1 MPLLELYS
9 GAGGSMATQ
18 GIEEVTE
25 NAIRAVARDCG
36 SLSMECSDVA
46 GYVKGVGQR
55 IGEHLKMLDQLEEVT
70 TRLLGDQARVSD
82 STDEARLLSEQ
93 AKAKLD
99 AGREAIEG
107 TIQGFKGLTDLIV
120 QLGERMAGFASAMSQ
135 VQTVSSTIETI
146 ARKTNMLALNAT
158 IEAAR
163 AGDAGRSFAVV
174 AAEVKKLAHDTRAAT
189 SQIAS
194 TIGELTREAG
204 AVTTEIKTGVERS
217 RAAQS
222 GFGTISETVREV
234 TEIVGMVDRQTE
246 GIAHS
251 TSMIQTSVDRVK
263 AGLTDFAGDAR
274 ANGSELL
281 SAQKR
286 LAHLEM
292 LSNTMLDTL
301 ANSGA
306 EIDDTPFILKAQE
319 ALPRRS
325 RPRSSRRS
333 TRAKS
338 ASRTC
343 STATTRSIEGTN
355 PVQYEVRFNDAADQ
369 RCPPD
374 PRPHQG
380 RRQPHHR
387 LGDRRHERLSADPPF
402 RAQPPAG
409 TRSGVERRAL
419 PQQAH
424 HHRRPDPHGA
434 RKRPAGDARDL
445 PDGAGRQVDPGE
457 ERLRSVVDQGPPL
470 GQFRARVPRRLN
482 LARRTAPTRFTYAGH
497 KPRLYA
503 LALGPT
509 AHRLRLQRART
520 RGQEWRSTGPSTSS
534 RSALPKRS

>member
-1 MPLLELYS
+1 
-9 GAGGSMATQ
+9 MATH

-25 NAIRAVARDCG
+25 NAIRSVARDCG

-46 GYVKGVGQR
+46 GYVRDVGTR
-55 IGEHLKMLDQLEEVT
+55 ITQHMSMLDQLEEVT
-70 TRLLGDQARVSD
+70 TRLLADQARVSD
-82 STDEARLLSEQ
+82 STDEARLLSDQ
-93 AKAKLD
+93 ARAKLE

-107 TIQGFKGLTDLIV
+107 TIAGFKGLTDLVV
-120 QLGERMAGFASAMSQ
+120 QLGERMAGFASAMNQ

-222 GFGTISETVREV
+222 GFGQISETVREV
-234 TEIVGMVDRQTE
+234 SEIVTMVDRQTE

-274 ANGSELL
+274 NNGSQLL
-281 SAQKR
+281 QAQKR
-286 LAHLEM
+286 LEHLES

-319 ALPRRS
+319 
-325 RPRSSRRS
+325 
-333 TRAKS
+333 TM
-338 ASRTC
+338 
-343 STATTRSIEGTN
+343 RSIQAAIERGIDSGEIAMGDVFDREYRLIEGSN
-355 PVQYEVRFNDAADQ
+355 PEQYDNRFCDFADKYVRPLLDRVKSNDDRLIGSAITDVNGYLPTHLTERSHTPGPDPLWNDAHCRNKRIMMDDTTAAAIVSEKPAMLATY
-369 RCPPD
+369 RMELGEKFIPVKNVFVPLWVK
-374 PRPHQG
+374 G
-380 RRQPHHR
+380 RRWGNYE
-387 LGDRRHERLSADPPF
+387 LAY
-402 RAQPPAG
+402 
-409 TRSGVERRAL
+409 
-419 PQQAH
+419 
-424 HHRRPDPHGA
+424 
-434 RKRPAGDARDL
+434 RD
-445 PDGAGRQVDPGE
+445 D
-457 ERLRSVVDQGPPL
+457 
-470 GQFRARVPRRLN
+470 
-482 LARRTAPTRFTYAGH
+482 
-497 KPRLYA
+497 
-503 LALGPT
+503 
-509 AHRLRLQRART
+509 
-520 RGQEWRSTGPSTSS
+520 
-534 RSALPKRS
+534 

>member
-1 MPLLELYS
+1 
-9 GAGGSMATQ
+9 MATQ
-18 GIEEVTE
+18 GIEQVTE

-46 GYVKGVGQR
+46 GYVKGVSTR
-55 IGEHLKMLDQLEEVT
+55 ISEHMKMLDQLEEVT

-99 AGREAIEG
+99 AGREAIEE
-107 TIQGFKGLTDLIV
+107 TIDGFKGLTELVV
-120 QLGERMAGFASAMSQ
+120 QLGERMAGFASAMNQ

-222 GFGTISETVREV
+222 GFGTISDTVREV
-234 TEIVGMVDRQTE
+234 SELVGMVDRQTE

-263 AGLTDFAGDAR
+263 AGLTDFAADAR
-274 ANGSELL
+274 DNGKELL
-281 SAQKR
+281 TAEKR
-286 LAHLEM
+286 LGHLEL

-306 EIDDTPFILKAQE
+306 EIDDTPFILKAQDCCRQIE
-319 ALPRRS
+319 AAIE
-325 RPRSSRRS
+325 
-333 TRAKS
+333 RAIDDGEIGVEDVFDRDYKI
-338 ASRTC
+338 
-343 STATTRSIEGTN
+343 IEGSN
-355 PVQYEVRFNDAADQ
+355 PVQYEVRFNDAADRVVRPILDRSEASDGRIIGCAIGDMNGYLPTHLSKRSHPQ
-369 RCPPD
+369 GTD
-374 PRPHQG
+374 PVWNDEHCRNKRILIDDTTRMALASDRPATLATYRMELGDKYIPVKNVFVPLWIKG
-380 RRQPHHR
+380 RRWGNFE
-387 LGDRRHERLSADPPF
+387 LAY
-402 RAQPPAG
+402 
-409 TRSGVERRAL
+409 
-419 PQQAH
+419 
-424 HHRRPDPHGA
+424 
-434 RKRPAGDARDL
+434 RD
-445 PDGAGRQVDPGE
+445 D
-457 ERLRSVVDQGPPL
+457 
-470 GQFRARVPRRLN
+470 
-482 LARRTAPTRFTYAGH
+482 
-497 KPRLYA
+497 
-503 LALGPT
+503 
-509 AHRLRLQRART
+509 
-520 RGQEWRSTGPSTSS
+520 
-534 RSALPKRS
+534 